1 MRISDWSSDVC
12 SSDLESGN
20 QLRSRRVDATASQ
33 QCAYRV
39 DRRRN
44 AVIARRRA
52 SVPSIV
58 EECPHQS
65 AAAIPL
71 IVQPEFL
78 GERPIPILLVVGA
91 PIGGRHV
98 VVGAIEHA
106 NLRSEERG
114 VGTEGVS
121 LCGSRWW
128 PYY

>member
-65 AAAIPL
+65 AEAIPL

-78 GERPIPILLVVGA
+78 GERPIAILLVVGA
-91 PIGGRHV
+91 PIGGR
-98 VVGAIEHA
+98 
-106 NLRSEERG
+106 SEEH
-114 VGTEGVS
+114 TAELQS
-121 LCGSRWW
+121 LMRK
-128 PYY
+128 PYDVFC

>member
-12 SSDLESGN
+12 SSDLSGN

-65 AAAIPL
+65 AEAIPL

-78 GERPIPILLVVGA
+78 GERRIAILLFEGA
-91 PIGGRHV
+91 PIGGRNALS
-98 VVGAIEHA
+98 GWEDG
-106 NLRSEERG
+106 G
-114 VGTEGVS
+114 VGKEGVVT
-121 LCGSRWW
+121 CRVGWRRKNKKKKKTKT
-128 PYY
+128 